1 MRRLRDAGIV
11 TMLLL
16 GLTGC
21 AGVQQRLGWTEPPY
35 RGDEDADEHG
45 LSRLAFW
52 RRHRAEET
60 SPADSAAD
68 SANPGRSTVIAGKG
82 NAPADDDGDQPG
94 LLRRLPLVGRLW
106 KDGDREDSNP
116 MGIPALRYGQA
127 AAPAAS
133 TAFVPTRPAAAAAA
147 DPTAVA
153 DVAPPPAA
161 APTPGPAPAES
172 TAAAQFDGPEPEP
185 LRELTVDLS
194 GGKRQLDAAAMPA
207 AHPGAPA
214 EAEASPPVEP
224 APEVPAPSAT
234 MPDPAPQAGSTPP
247 PPAVPSRLPSS
258 STPTATPGALPDAA
272 PDLAPATTNREPSL
286 PSPTVGTGDQPASGS
301 WTPSVTS
308 VPGPV
313 WPIASETTFAGS
325 DQTWTTTSPQ
335 VTYAP
340 GLCEG
345 ATGGKCKIHKLCPF
359 KKHKQ
364 TVFASSQYAPTPSA
378 QGVSGCES
386 TCNAC
391 KVKKPCFLKTWLH
404 HKSGCKLKGCKGCK
418 SCSYCGESPSYVSSQ
433 SVVSSQQW

>member
-60 SPADSAAD
+60 SPADAAAD
-68 SANPGRSTVIAGKG
+68 SADPGRSTVIAGNG
-82 NAPADDDGDQPG
+82 NSPTDDAGDRPS

-106 KDGDREDSNP
+106 KDDDRDNSNP
-116 MGIPALRYGQA
+116 MDIPALKYGQPA
-127 AAPAAS
+127 ANPAS

-153 DVAPPPAA
+153 EVAPPPAA
-161 APTPGPAPAES
+161 TPAPAES
-172 TAAAQFDGPEPEP
+172 TAAAELDGAEPEP
-185 LRELTVDLS
+185 LRELTVDLL
-194 GGKRQLDAAAMPA
+194 GGKPQLDAAAMPA
-207 AHPGAPA
+207 AHPGSPA
-214 EAEASPPVEP
+214 EADVSPPVEP
-224 APEVPAPSAT
+224 SPEVAPPSANL
-234 MPDPAPQAGSTPP
+234 PDPMPQAGSTPP

-258 STPTATPGALPDAA
+258 STPTATPGTLPDAA
-272 PDLAPATTNREPSL
+272 PDLSPATTNSRGPSL
-286 PSPTVGTGDQPASGS
+286 PVPTVGAGDQPASGS
-301 WTPSVTS
+301 WMPSLTS
-308 VPGPV
+308 TPGPV
-313 WPIASETTFAGS
+313 WPIVSESTFAGS
-325 DQTWTTTSPQ
+325 GQTWTTTSPQ
-335 VTYAP
+335 VSYAP

-364 TVFASSQYAPTPSA
+364 TVFASSQYSPMPSG
-378 QGVSGCES
+378 QGVSGCET
-386 TCNAC
+386 TCNTC

-404 HKSGCKLKGCKGCK
+404 HKSGCKLKSCKGCK
-418 SCSYCGESPSYVSSQ
+418 SCSFCGESPSYVSSQ

>member
-35 RGDEDADEHG
+35 RGDEDSDEHG

-60 SPADSAAD
+60 SPADAMAD
-68 SANPGRSTVIAGKG
+68 SADPGRSTMIVG
-82 NAPADDDGDQPG
+82 NGNSPDGDAGDRPG

-106 KDGDREDSNP
+106 KNGDREDSDP
-116 MGIPALRYGQA
+116 MGIPPLRYGQPA
-127 AAPAAS
+127 ANAAS
-133 TAFVPTRPAAAAAA
+133 TAFVPTRPAAAASA

-153 DVAPPPAA
+153 EVTPLPAA
-161 APTPGPAPAES
+161 APAPAE
-172 TAAAQFDGPEPEP
+172 TTAAQFDAPEPEP
-185 LRELTVDLS
+185 LRELSVDLS
-194 GGKRQLDAAAMPA
+194 GGKRQLDSAAVPA
-207 AHPGAPA
+207 AHPGTPA
-214 EAEASPPVEP
+214 EADVPPPPLEP
-224 APEVPAPSAT
+224 APEVAPPSANV
-234 MPDPAPQAGSTPP
+234 PDPAPQAGSTPP

-258 STPTATPGALPDAA
+258 STPTALPGALPDAA
-272 PDLAPATTNREPSL
+272 PDLSPVTTSRGPTL
-286 PSPTVGTGDQPASGS
+286 PSPTIGAGDPPASSS

-308 VPGPV
+308 TPGPV
-313 WPIASETTFAGS
+313 WPIVSETTFAGS
-325 DQTWTTTSPQ
+325 DQTWTATSPQ
-335 VTYAP
+335 MSYIP
-340 GLCEG
+340 GGCEG
-345 ATGGKCKIHKLCPF
+345 AYGGKCKVHKLCPF

-364 TVFASSQYAPTPSA
+364 TVFASSQFSPMPSA

-386 TCNAC
+386 TCNTC

-404 HKSGCKLKGCKGCK
+404 HKSSCKLKGCKGCK
-418 SCSYCGESPSYVSSQ
+418 SCSYCGEPASYVSSQ